1 MGLIKKNDPDVVKS
15 YSEITDIDE
24 LVRKLADEC
33 TKIATRNTLKNIFI
47 KNTDELIEEEIKKFT
62 RRLSE
67 INSGDQ
73 NIIQKWFSGGLWT
86 R

>member
-24 LVRKLADEC
+24 LVQKLADEC
-33 TKIATRNTLKNIFI
+33 TKIANRNTLKNIFI